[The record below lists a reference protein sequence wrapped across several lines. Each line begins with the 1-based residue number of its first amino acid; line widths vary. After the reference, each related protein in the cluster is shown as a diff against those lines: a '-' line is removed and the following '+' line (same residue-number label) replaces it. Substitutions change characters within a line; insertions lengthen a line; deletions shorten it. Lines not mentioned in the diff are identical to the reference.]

1 METDDREGLVRAYLD
16 KELPDNWREMDLFE
30 RRSFLEGTSIA
41 SVTASKNTYV
51 RGVVCNMEIWC
62 ECFGKDKSAIK
73 KSDSYEI
80 SAILQKIGGW
90 QKYTGAK
97 NGAYTFPIYGKQKAY
112 ERIKGNEQDAGSEPV
127 KDAGSKDLDK

>member
-1 METDDREGLVRAYLD
+1 
-16 KELPDNWREMDLFE
+16 
-30 RRSFLEGTSIA
+30 
-41 SVTASKNTYV
+41 
-51 RGVVCNMEIWC
+51 MEIWC

-97 NGAYTFPIYGKQKAY
+97 NASYTFPIYGKQKAY
-112 ERIKGNEQDAGSEPV
+112 ERITGNENGGGSEPSEG
-127 KDAGSKDLDK
+127 AGSMNLE